1 MAESSDQE
9 KLQDLRTA
17 LPQQSTR
24 VSASVR
30 VTARG
35 RSALTE
41 TDHSAPMARGHRESA
56 EASAKAAHRVASVA
70 ATVSTEAMVIA
81 HSVLTETVHRTESAE
96 ASARDARRASAEA
109 SANTEALATG
119 HSALTETVRRASA
132 EASAKDVLRAA
143 SAAATE
149 KAVHSAV
156 SARSRVH
163 ASLSQRMAGTIST
176 QIQMQASI
184 V

>member
-70 ATVSTEAMVIA
+70 ATVSTEA
-81 HSVLTETVHRTESAE
+81 
-96 ASARDARRASAEA
+96 
-109 SANTEALATG
+109 LATG
-119 HSALTETVRRASA
+119 HSVLMAIVRRASA
-132 EASAKDVLRAA
+132 EASARDAHRAA
-143 SAAATE
+143 SAEVTANTEALATGLSAPTE
-149 KAVHSAV
+149 TVHRTANAGAMAKAVHSAV

-163 ASLSQRMAGTIST
+163 ASLSQRMAGTIIST

>member
-24 VSASVR
+24 VSASVG

-56 EASAKAAHRVASVA
+56 EASAKAAHRVASVT
-70 ATVSTEAMVIA
+70 ATVSTEALA
-81 HSVLTETVHRTESAE
+81 TGHSVLMAIV
-96 ASARDARRASAEA
+96 RRASAEVT
-109 SANTEALATG
+109 ANTEALATG

-163 ASLSQRMAGTIST
+163 ASLSQRMAGTIIST